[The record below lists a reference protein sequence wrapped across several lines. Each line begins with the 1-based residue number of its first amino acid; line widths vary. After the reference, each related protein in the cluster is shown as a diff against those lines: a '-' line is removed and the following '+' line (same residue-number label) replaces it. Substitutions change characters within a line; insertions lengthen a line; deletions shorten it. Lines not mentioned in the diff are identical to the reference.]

1 MFVRNLLGIFH
12 DDSEAEVP
20 EVILEKVLKKLY
32 HFILN
37 LQRFNLKAF

>member
-20 EVILEKVLKKLY
+20 EVILEKVLEFY

-37 LQRFNLKAF
+37 LQRFNLNAF